1 MATPVPPEFIRLY
14 LEVYEKTKDDL
25 ADPADPIQAL
35 LDQIEDRYW
44 EQIYNFLQTDPE
56 ELAKHPERVGRR
68 ERLQELYSEI
78 LKTPTSK

>member
-1 MATPVPPEFIRLY
+1 MTWQTPQTPS
-14 LEVYEKTKDDL
+14 K
-25 ADPADPIQAL
+25 QL
-35 LDQIEDRYW
+35 LNQIEDRYW